1 MRQEVVNVEKPPP
14 LFERETDLM
23 DAETHANTIRY
34 FPVALFLI
42 GFPLLCI
49 LSEWGGGGAFL
60 LGGATIIL
68 IYYILWSR
76 PVHCQ
81 TPGCNGLMEKTR
93 SQISGMKA
101 ELQYRC
107 PICNSVYT
115 CQVYSPDRSLDI

>member
-1 MRQEVVNVEKPPP
+1 MRQEVVNVEKPLP

-23 DAETHANTIRY
+23 EAEKHANMFRY

-42 GFPLLCI
+42 GFPLICV
-49 LSEWGGGGAFL
+49 LSEWGGGVAFL
-60 LGGATIIL
+60 VGMATIIL
-68 IYYILWSR
+68 IYYILWHR
-76 PVHCQ
+76 PVRCQ

-107 PICNSVYT
+107 PICNSVYV